1 MNDDLK
7 DSFLSIFEASLEAQL
22 RAVRRLRKGDT
33 PAPRPARSKGLSQVD
48 MAYDVLKKARSS
60 LHVSALLD
68 RIHSAFGVTVDR
80 ESLVSSLTKRWPA
93 KTVSCAP
100 GRIPSGCARR
110 PDDSPGGLLG
120 NRRRLAGR
128 VSPIAHLP
136 TCGAASTGLAGVF
149 GPPLPLPHHLD
160 LRRPASQLGRGV
172 FSAFRCQW
180 QPQELFRPILQRAL
194 AYCPGRLV
202 GVAVDDTRLPKTGRC
217 IQQAFLQRDP
227 LSPPFHVNLM
237 LGLRF
242 LQASLLVPTYRLAPV
257 STRGLPIRFEEVSR
271 VKKPSRKAKPEAWQE
286 YKEAIKRYNLSQSFV
301 GMMGQ
306 LRQELDLAGGE
317 KKILVLAGDGSFCNR
332 TCFRAPRDRTE
343 LICRT
348 RKDAVL
354 CWGAP
359 EGSRRFYG
367 TEKFTP
373 EQVRQD
379 ETRPWKETKVF
390 YGGKWR
396 KVRYKEVSVVYW
408 QGGAAR
414 CPLRLLVVAP
424 TPYRKRKSSKL
435 YYRQPAFLLTTDLKS
450 SVKQLLQIYFDRW
463 QIEVNHRDEKDTLGV
478 GQAQLW
484 NVKAVPKQ
492 PVLAVAAYSALL
504 LASLIAFGAE
514 RGAAYEALPKW
525 RKRAYRP
532 SCLDLVTLLRKE
544 MAEHPELLKEFEVKI
559 TEKQLVRAAA
569 A

>member
-1 MNDDLK
+1 MTLLAA
-7 DSFLSIFEASLEAQL
+7 FLDIAADWRSVFPQARTWK
-22 RAVRRLRKGDT
+22 RAVR
-33 PAPRPARSKGLSQVD
+33 Q
-48 MAYDVLKKARSS
+48 
-60 LHVSALLD
+60 AL
-68 RIHSAFGVTVDR
+68 G
-80 ESLVSSLTKRWPA
+80 SLV
-93 KTVSCAP
+93 C
-100 GRIPSGCARR
+100 
-110 PDDSPGGLLG
+110 
-120 NRRRLAGR
+120 
-128 VSPIAHLP
+128 
-136 TCGAASTGLAGVF
+136 
-149 GPPLPLPHHLD
+149 
-160 LRRPASQLGRGV
+160 LGR
-172 FSAFRCQW
+172 RCLSRIIWTNGGQHRSWGAEYFLHSRSEW
-180 QPQELFRPILQRAL
+180 QPQELFGPILQRAL
-194 AYCPGRLV
+194 TYCPGRLV
-202 GVAVDDTRLPKTGRC
+202 GVAVDDTRLSKTGRC
-217 IQQAFLQRDP
+217 IPQAFYQRDP

-343 LICRT
+343 LISRT

-354 CWGAP
+354 CGGAT

-379 ETRPWKETKVF
+379 ETLPWKETKVF

-396 KVRYKEVSVVYW
+396 KVRYKEVTGVYW
-408 QGGAAR
+408 QGGAGR

-435 YYRQPAFLLTTDLKS
+435 YYRQPAYLLTTDLKS
-450 SVKQLLQIYFDRW
+450 SAKQLLQIYFDRW
-463 QIEVNHRDEKDTLGV
+463 QIEVNHRDEKDTLGI

-484 NVKAVPKQ
+484 NVTSVPKQ
-492 PVLAVAAYSALL
+492 PVLAVASYSALL
-504 LASLIAFGAE
+504 LASLQALGAE
-514 RGAAYEALPKW
+514 RGNAYAQLPKW
-525 RKRAYRP
+525 RRNARRP
-532 SCLDLVTLLRKE
+532 SCLDLITLLRKE
-544 MAEHPELLKEFEVKI
+544 MTQPTTLLDPFALKFSPPESI
-559 TEKQLVRAAA
+559 QAAA